1 MKLTITYNSD
11 SYVIDLPKDDIND
24 FKNDL
29 ISSLQKKDIISIPF
43 EQDNLQ
49 KVIIIPNIVSHQSV
63 FILEDLIETV
73 SEIKSEGVDIVS
85 TELEEDI

>member
-29 ISSLQKKDIISIPF
+29 IGSLQKKNIISIPF

-49 KVIIIPNIVSHQSV
+49 KVIILPNIVSHQSV